1 MPIARPPALGPFRL
15 GRRAVAVAAV
25 GALAAAL
32 FGGCTI
38 AAPSA
43 APNAT
48 DQRDASGLPAG
59 VTVAL
64 LQLRSDVAARQA
76 QVEIHNGGTEPI
88 QIGEI
93 AVTDP
98 RFAAPATR
106 IIDKT
111 STVLPGGTVNIRIQL
126 PEMSCDAAEGES
138 TVELTVI
145 GDDSTSVR
153 TAPLPDRLAF
163 VPPLHE
169 RECRAQ
175 ALGEAAEVRFASF
188 TPSPPGEPA
197 DLALEIAPTGEGTV
211 RIAAIQSTNLLTYPG
226 GPARFPIDLAL
237 APGDTAAT
245 TVALPLVPQRCDPH
259 AVLEDKRG
267 TVFNLEIELDGEPG
281 LVQIAA
287 DEDMR
292 GRILTW
298 VAQWC
303 QFGKG

>member
-1 MPIARPPALGPFRL
+1 VALAGAL
-15 GRRAVAVAAV
+15 LAGCAVAAPV
-25 GALAAAL
+25 AERD
-32 FGGCTI
+32 
-38 AAPSA
+38 
-43 APNAT
+43 AT
-48 DQRDASGLPAG
+48 DWPASSGLPAG

-76 QVEIHNGGTEPI
+76 QVEVRNGGTVPV
-88 QIGEI
+88 QIGDVE
-93 AVTDP
+93 VTDP

-106 IIDKT
+106 IIDRT

-138 TVELTVI
+138 TVELTFV
-145 GDDSTSVR
+145 GDGTESVG
-153 TAPLPDRLAF
+153 TAPLPDRLGF

-175 ALGEAAEVRFASF
+175 ALADAAEVTFASF

-197 DLALEIAPTGEGTV
+197 GLALEIVPTGKGAV

-226 GPARFPIDLAL
+226 GQVRFPIDLAL
-237 APGDTAAT
+237 AAGDTAQAT
-245 TVALPLVPQRCDPH
+245 VPLPLVPLRCDPH

-267 TVFNLEIELDGEPG
+267 TVFNLEIELEGEPG

-292 GRILTW
+292 GRMLTW

-303 QFGKG
+303 EFDKG

>member
-1 MPIARPPALGPFRL
+1 M
-15 GRRAVAVAAV
+15 
-25 GALAAAL
+25 
-32 FGGCTI
+32 
-38 AAPSA
+38 AAPVA
-43 APNAT
+43 ERNPT
-48 DQRDASGLPAG
+48 DEPASSGLPAG

-76 QVEIHNGGTEPI
+76 QVEVRNGSSEPI
-88 QIGEI
+88 QIGDI

-106 IIDKT
+106 IIDRT
-111 STVLPGGTVNIRIQL
+111 STVLPERTVNIRIQL
-126 PEMSCDAAEGES
+126 PEMSCNAAEGES
-138 TVELTVI
+138 TVELTFI
-145 GDDSTSVR
+145 GDDTESVR
-153 TAPLPDRLAF
+153 TAPLPDRLGF

-175 ALGEAAEVRFASF
+175 ALADAAEVTFASF

-197 DLALEIAPTGEGTV
+197 DLALEIAPTGRGGV

-226 GPARFPIDLAL
+226 GPARFPIDLSL
-237 APGDTAAT
+237 APGDTAQS
-245 TVALPLVPQRCDPH
+245 TVALPLVPLRCDPH

-267 TVFNLEIELDGEPG
+267 TVFNLEVELEGEPG

-287 DEDMR
+287 DEAMR
-292 GRILTW
+292 GRMLTW

-303 QFGKG
+303 EFDKG